1 MSLKTPALH
10 AAGLYQLRTPWSV
23 PANVVYE
30 CIAIR
35 DFKDY
40 VQKGEDVYTTF
51 YQPMGLSEAQYQA
64 DRALGANIITLAS
77 PSNPTI
83 YVPDTYI
90 EAYPF
95 LGDIKYSHV
104 VLSVSLGVVP
114 DKMDLTFVRSQ
125 VAAVVSDTIGVV
137 PTVNVAVAPSTGLV
151 TQAQHQVLETARN
164 AAITNRKTDRARL
177 IELQALVDAQQQ
189 RIAGLEQIIIDAGL
203 LPP

>member
-1 MSLKTPALH
+1 MGLKTPALH
-10 AAGLYQLRTPWSV
+10 AAGLYQLRLPWTI

-30 CIAIR
+30 CIAVR
-35 DFKDY
+35 SFRDY
-40 VQKGEDVYTTF
+40 VQKGEDVYTTY
-51 YQPMGLSEAQYQA
+51 YQPMGLTLAQYEA
-64 DRALGANIITLAS
+64 DRALGANLVTLAS
-77 PSNPTI
+77 ASNPTI

-137 PTVNVAVAPSTGLV
+137 PTVNVNVAPSTGLI
-151 TQAQHQVLETARN
+151 TQAQHQILETARN
-164 AAITNRKTDRARL
+164 AAITNRKTDRARI
-177 IELQALVDAQQQ
+177 IELQVLVDAQQQ
-189 RIAGLEQIIIDAGL
+189 RIAGLEEIIIDAGL

>member
-1 MSLKTPALH
+1 MSLKTPTLH
-10 AAGLYQLRTPWSV
+10 AAGLYQLRLPWTI

-30 CIAIR
+30 CIAVR
-35 DFKDY
+35 SFRDY
-40 VQKGEDVYTTF
+40 VQKGEDVYTTY
-51 YQPMGLSEAQYQA
+51 YQPMGLTLAQYEA
-64 DRALGANIITLAS
+64 DRALGANLVTLAS
-77 PSNPTI
+77 ASNPTI

-137 PTVNVAVAPSTGLV
+137 PTVNVNVAPSTGLI
-151 TQAQHQVLETARN
+151 TQAQHQILETARN
-164 AAITNRKTDRARL
+164 AAITNRKTDRARI
-177 IELQALVDAQQQ
+177 IELQTLVDAQQQ
-189 RIAGLEQIIIDAGL
+189 RIAGLEEIIIDAGL